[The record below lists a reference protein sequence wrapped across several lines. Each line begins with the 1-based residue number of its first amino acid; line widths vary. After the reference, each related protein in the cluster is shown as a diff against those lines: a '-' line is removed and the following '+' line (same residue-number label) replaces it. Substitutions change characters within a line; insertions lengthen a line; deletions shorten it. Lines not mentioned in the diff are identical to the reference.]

1 MGASTNLKTE
11 LIEGREQS
19 AVSPRIEEHANTI
32 PLHRRSALLGA
43 LICMV
48 VVGAAILVAWPLAD
62 IAYGDDVAYSHMAL
76 VLSQAGHLAYNGW
89 EAAMNLQHVY
99 WGALVIKLFGFSPVY
114 MRLSTVPFALGAV
127 GLCYLLVRRTGL
139 DKAAAALATLVLGLS
154 PIFLPMAVSYMTDVP
169 ALFFLFGALYA
180 LVRAAESS
188 AQWEGYVWLGLGVTI
203 ALLGGTSRQLVWFV
217 PLVVLPYL
225 AWARRQDRGFAVS
238 CIAAWAFALFC
249 LVGISVWFNRQPYVV
264 PMPSLFGEL
273 VMATKRPAS
282 EVQISCRLLLM
293 LLLMCLP
300 AALPLLF
307 RSWADTWTGP
317 RGRKIFVAALLV
329 AVVAAV
335 LIHPSLASIPWVSST
350 LNWQGIDGDA
360 PLHGRPI
367 VLTRPIRTV
376 VALTVYAAVCIF
388 AGELTRLPEIAR
400 RSWRVFVNPSP
411 SEFTLVAM
419 SLVSVTYFGVMIV
432 RGAEFAVFDR
442 YLLPLIPCTATAFL
456 WWFDKHGPDGHG
468 IRRRSL
474 SFSWALLCVI
484 GTYAIL
490 STQDYWSLARARVI
504 ATKKLEAA
512 GVPRT
517 AIDAGMEYN
526 FWTQLMINGQL
537 NWRWV
542 KNPPGAYRP
551 EFGVTPD
558 VVPRY
563 RLEYAPVPGSTGPTE
578 YGSVPYSSWLP
589 PFHKNVLID
598 RILPAS
604 AGHSSSRP

>member
-1 MGASTNLKTE
+1 VELMDLRTE
-11 LIEGREQS
+11 LGEGGQQP
-19 AVSPRIEEHANTI
+19 ALSPRIEEPANPI
-32 PLHRRSALLGA
+32 PVQRRSTLLGA

-48 VVGAAILVAWPLAD
+48 VVAAAILLTWPLAD

-76 VLSQAGHLAYNGW
+76 LLSRTGHLAYNGW

-99 WGALVIKLFGFSPVY
+99 WGAFVIKLFGFSPVY

-127 GLCYLLVRRTGL
+127 GLCYLLVRRAGL
-139 DKAAAALATLVLGLS
+139 DQTTATLVTLVLGLS
-154 PIFLPMAVSYMTDVP
+154 PIFLPLAVSYMTDVP
-169 ALFFLFGALYA
+169 ALFSLFGALYA

-188 AQWEGYVWLGLGVTI
+188 AVWKGHFWLVLGVAT

-225 AWARRQDRGFAVS
+225 AWVRRYDRRFAVT
-238 CIAAWAFALFC
+238 CIAAWAIALC
-249 LVGISVWFNRQPYVV
+249 CVTGITVWFNRQPYVV

-273 VMATKRPAS
+273 VMAVKRPAW

-307 RSWADTWTGP
+307 QSWAETWTGL
-317 RGRKIFVAALLV
+317 RSRKVFVAALLL
-329 AVVAAV
+329 ALIGAV
-335 LIHPSLASIPWVSST
+335 LIHPSVASIPWISSV

-360 PLHGRPI
+360 PLSGRPI
-367 VLTRPIRTV
+367 VLTRPIRAV
-376 VALTVYAAVCIF
+376 VALTVYAAACIL
-388 AGELTRLPEIAR
+388 AGELTKLHQVAK
-400 RSWRVFVNPSP
+400 RSWRAFVSPNPN
-411 SEFTLVAM
+411 EFTLIAM
-419 SLVSVTYFGVMIV
+419 SLVSVAYSGVLIV
-432 RGAEFAVFDR
+432 RCAEFAVFDR
-442 YLLPLIPCTATAFL
+442 YLLPLIPCAATALVWPFGTRNSHA
-456 WWFDKHGPDGHG
+456 KR
-468 IRRRSL
+468 IRSRSMP
-474 SFSWALLCVI
+474 FSWVFLCIVSL
-484 GTYAIL
+484 YAIL

-512 GVPRT
+512 GVSRA

-563 RLEYAPVPGSTGPTE
+563 RLEYAPVSGLTAETD
-578 YGSVPYSSWLP
+578 YGYVPYSSLLP
-589 PFHKNVLID
+589 PFHKKVLID
-598 RILPAS
+598 RILRVDARRCSDPN
-604 AGHSSSRP
+604 